1 MPGSPK
7 SDTRVTNEE
16 TNRTIKNFSYQSI
29 VNACAAAAEDLT
41 ETRRLAEALDKENT
55 LLSERLETARQ
66 SSALLKELKETRKG
80 ETDALKAVIAAKN
93 ETITAKEAVIIKQD
107 NLIRELKIK
116 KTSPWKRLGDV
127 LLGVA
132 IFAVLK

>member
-1 MPGSPK
+1 MPGSPN

-29 VNACAAAAEDLT
+29 VNACAAAAEELT